1 MEKFQDKLG
10 KDRILAGN
18 KVEMEKLFLKLRK
31 NSKPNNEKFEKQARH
46 KT

>member
-1 MEKFQDKLG
+1 MEKLQDKLG

-18 KVEMEKLFLKLRK
+18 EVEMEKLFLKLRK